1 MLRKVKY
8 FVILF
13 GENKNVEELNFKHAL
28 TRKSVYITALSVCMI
43 AVVAF
48 AVLSFLITRD
58 SRKNTEDFARRTF
71 FRKYES
77 IENEFRNIEDYQYL
91 LRALIRKDG
100 LKNYKDYSSVLNDL
114 NKKRNLLAYS
124 WYYYDSNSTGKSETN
139 SPLSDIF
146 KNNENPEKQVTL
158 KNSGSGYF
166 KDLLISHKDS
176 LYWMSYDS
184 LVMPNKNMLYYG
196 SAVSLD
202 DLHQYFIN
210 VDKNSNT
217 YAYVFTKEGI
227 CITHP
232 EKKYLGKNITE
243 FTDIKPKD
251 TLCSKSQTGFTQGTA
266 ISEYLGVEVTRFIK
280 PLKTDNFEGYTVVN
294 HVNFIIDENVYKVR
308 TYTIFIFLAALFL
321 IVTVFILFQRSAN
334 IAYKEKKNTI

>member
-1 MLRKVKY
+1 
-8 FVILF
+8 
-13 GENKNVEELNFKHAL
+13 
-28 TRKSVYITALSVCMI
+28 
-43 AVVAF
+43 
-48 AVLSFLITRD
+48 
-58 SRKNTEDFARRTF
+58 
-71 FRKYES
+71 
-77 IENEFRNIEDYQYL
+77 
-91 LRALIRKDG
+91 
-100 LKNYKDYSSVLNDL
+100 
-114 NKKRNLLAYS
+114 
-124 WYYYDSNSTGKSETN
+124 
-139 SPLSDIF
+139 
-146 KNNENPEKQVTL
+146 
-158 KNSGSGYF
+158 
-166 KDLLISHKDS
+166 
-176 LYWMSYDS
+176 MSYDS
-184 LVMPNKNMLYYG
+184 LVMPDKNMLYYG
-196 SAVSLD
+196 SVVSLD

-251 TLCSKSQTGFTQGTA
+251 TLCSRSQTGYTQGTA

-334 IAYKEKKNTI
+334 IAYKEKEKYSLKKPAAHRE